1 MNGTAASDARFD
13 IRLVPPVGWGGSARA
28 GVAPR
33 LANLDGITLGLLAN
47 GKANSVQLLELA
59 AAELGTRYRIDRVIR
74 HTKPHPSLPMSDEVL
89 TMFAEQAHAVLT
101 AVGD

>member
-1 MNGTAASDARFD
+1 MSDSRT
-13 IRLVPPVGWGGSARA
+13 IRLVPPTGWGATA
-28 GVAPR
+28 QKTEAPR
-33 LANLDGITLGLLAN
+33 LDTLEGLTIGLLSN
-47 GKANSVQLLELA
+47 GKANGVELLDRVADELV
-59 AAELGTRYRIDRVIR
+59 TRHSIARVIR